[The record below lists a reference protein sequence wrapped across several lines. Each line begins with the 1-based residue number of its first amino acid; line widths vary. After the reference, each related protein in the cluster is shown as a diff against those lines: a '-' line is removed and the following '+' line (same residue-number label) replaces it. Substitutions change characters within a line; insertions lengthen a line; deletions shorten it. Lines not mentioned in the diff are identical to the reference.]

1 MNSSTKFVHL
11 RCHSEFSISDSI
23 LRIKDIIKKTAE
35 NSMPSIALTDL
46 NNVFA
51 LLKFYRTARDNQ
63 IKPVL
68 GAEIL
73 VETEISQ
80 NANNSNKNN
89 PKNNNN
95 KTPNAFPLLVL
106 VKNNDGYKTLC
117 ELMTKAYLEI
127 NNSPLLGQAV
137 IKRKWL
143 QDLQNPN
150 LIALS
155 GFGNNSEIG
164 NFLSKQQ
171 FQEAQ
176 NSTRFFQKIFGETN
190 FFIEIQRIYNTQD
203 LQILQDN
210 QIQIDN
216 FASKYQQQ
224 EQLIFDSLKLA
235 DELNVGVVAT
245 QAIQFM
251 QPQDFEAHEV
261 RVCISEGD
269 TLHNAK
275 RIRRF
280 EATQYFKTA
289 EQMCDLFA
297 DLPESVLQNSVE
309 IAKRCNV
316 ELVLG
321 KNFLPIFPTPNGESL
336 DDYLV
341 SRAKSGLEERLIELF
356 PDENIRQQQRQKYDE
371 RLQMECQTIIK
382 MGFPGY
388 FLIVADFIN
397 WGKNHGVP
405 VGPGRGSG
413 AGSLVAFSLRI
424 TDIDPLPYALLFERF
439 LNPERVS
446 MPDFD
451 VDFCQDNR
459 GRVIE
464 YVREH
469 YGSEAVSQIATFGTL
484 SSKAVIRDVGRVLD
498 LPYSLCDKISKLIP
512 VVTNKPL
519 SLEKALQ
526 EEPKLNDLLNEG
538 TSDEVENKKRLFELS
553 QKLEDLTRNV
563 GMHAGGV
570 LIAPGKISDY
580 CPMYKAVGAETSTI
594 SQFDK
599 DDVEKIGLVK
609 FDFLGLR
616 NLTIIELAL
625 EYIQKLTNS
634 AKKINLMELGF
645 ADQKTYD
652 ILKNANTTAVFQL
665 ESDGMK
671 KLLKRLQPDR
681 FEDIIAVLALYRPGP
696 LGSGMVD
703 DFIERK
709 KGNQEIDYF
718 HPDLKQ
724 CLEST
729 YGVIIYQEQVMQ
741 ISQIIGG
748 YTLGGADMLRRA
760 MGKKKPEE
768 MAKHRT
774 TIAEGAKKKG
784 YKPELAEHLFDLM
797 AKFAEYGFNKSH
809 TAAYAVVTYQTAWL
823 KAHYPA
829 EFMAATMSSD
839 LDNTDTIKN
848 FYDDCIKN
856 NGLTILPPSVNESAY
871 KFVPTDK
878 KTIRYGLGAI
888 KGIGESAV
896 EAIVAERNKNGKFS
910 DFFEFCSRCDKS
922 HVNKRVLEGLIRAGA
937 FDELEKNR
945 HKLLENV
952 QRGLDYAE
960 QCQNANSHKQSGLG
974 LFVDNGDSNNDK
986 NLQKIDYID
995 AEKWSV
1001 LEALNEE
1008 KLALGF
1014 FISGHPFT
1022 HYKNEFFTLKQQLKI
1037 VDISKV
1043 VNADFADKNYKN
1055 GKYKKEKSA
1064 EANQNLVYLI
1074 GMISNVKSVKTKA
1087 GKKMKI
1093 VTLEDESNDKLNI
1106 SFFSD
1111 ILEQDNN
1118 DSKLEKE
1125 QIVMISGEIY
1135 YDFYN
1140 KANSL
1145 KNITKIYT
1153 VDEVRKQFGK
1163 RLHFVFSEQKYK
1175 KDALLFKDALEKFK
1189 AQNNHNNNN
1198 NNNNNNNKLLPI
1210 SVHYKYCKN
1219 DAVREYKLK
1228 LGDNYK
1234 IDIQA
1239 NNFDNIFAN
1248 LKDKFGSD
1256 NVMIRY
1262 N

>member
-1 MNSSTKFVHL
+1 MSSSPKFIHL
-11 RCHSEFSISDSI
+11 RCHSEFSITDGI
-23 LRIKDIIKKTAE
+23 LRIKDIVKKSAE
-35 NSMPSIALTDL
+35 NAMPSIALSDL
-46 NNVFA
+46 NNVFG

-63 IKPVL
+63 IKPIL
-68 GAEIL
+68 GAEIF
-73 VETEISQ
+73 VETSA
-80 NANNSNKNN
+80 NANNKNGNK
-89 PKNNNN
+89 KI
-95 KTPNAFPLLVL
+95 TAFPLLVL

-117 ELMTKAYLEI
+117 ELMTKAYLDI
-127 NNSPLLGQAV
+127 NNSPMPGQAV
-137 IKRKWL
+137 IKRQWL
-143 QDLQNPN
+143 QEITNLN

-155 GFGNNSEIG
+155 GFGSNCEIG
-164 NFLSKQQ
+164 NFLANEQYA
-171 FQEAQ
+171 EAQ
-176 NSTRFFQKIFGETN
+176 NSTRFFQKIFGEDN
-190 FFIEIQRIYNTQD
+190 FFIEIQRVYNLPDIQNK
-203 LQILQDN
+203 QIN
-210 QIQIDN
+210 IKN
-216 FASKYQQQ
+216 FANKYQQQ
-224 EQLIFDSLKLA
+224 EKLIFESLKLA
-235 DELNVGVVAT
+235 NELNIGVVAT
-245 QAIQFM
+245 QPIQFM
-251 QPQDFEAHEV
+251 NPQDFEAHEV
-261 RVCISEGD
+261 RVCIAEGD
-269 TLHNAK
+269 TLNNEK

-280 EATQYFKTA
+280 EPTQYFKTT
-289 EQMCDLFA
+289 EQMCELFA
-297 DLPESVLQNSVE
+297 DLPAAVLQNSVE

-321 KNFLPIFPTPNGESL
+321 KNFLPQFPTPNGESL

-341 SRAKSGLEERLIELF
+341 LRAKNGLEQRLIELF
-356 PDENIRQQQRQKYDE
+356 PDENQRNQQRHKYDE
-371 RLQMECQTIIK
+371 RLQMECETIIK

-397 WGKNHGVP
+397 WGKNNGVP

-459 GRVIE
+459 GKVIE
-464 YVREH
+464 YVRQH
-469 YGSEAVSQIATFGTL
+469 YGAEAVSQIATFGTL

-512 VVTNKPL
+512 VVANKPL
-519 SLEKALQ
+519 SLAKALA
-526 EEPKLNDLLNEG
+526 EEPKLTEVLNEG
-538 TSDEVENKKRLFELS
+538 SPEDKENKQRLFELS

-580 CPMYKAVGAETSTI
+580 CPMYKAAGVDTATI

-625 EYIQKLTNS
+625 EYIQKLHPE
-634 AKKINLMELGF
+634 KGKLDLMKLGF
-645 ADQKTYD
+645 NDQKAYN
-652 ILKNANTTAVFQL
+652 ILKTANTTAVFQL

-709 KGNQEIDYF
+709 KGNQAIDYF
-718 HPDLKQ
+718 HPDLKA

-774 TIAEGAKKKG
+774 TIAEGAKQKG
-784 YKPELAEHLFDLM
+784 YAPDLAEHLFDLM

-823 KAHYPA
+823 KAYYPA

-856 NGLTILPPSVNESAY
+856 NGLTILPPDINESEY
-871 KFVPTDK
+871 KFVPTDE

-888 KGIGESAV
+888 KGIGEAAV
-896 EAIVAERNKNGKFS
+896 QEIIKERKKGGKFS
-910 DFFEFCSRCDKS
+910 DFFEFCSRCDKTQ
-922 HVNKRVLEGLIRAGA
+922 VNKRVLEGLIRAGA
-937 FDELEKNR
+937 FDNLEKNR
-945 HKLLENV
+945 HKLVENV

-960 QCQNANSHKQSGLG
+960 QCQNETTNKQSGLG
-974 LFVDNGDSNNDK
+974 LFANENNSNN
-986 NLQKIDYID
+986 NHHKIDYIN
-995 AEKWSV
+995 AENWSI
-1001 LEALNEE
+1001 LETLNEE
-1008 KLALGF
+1008 KIAFGF
-1014 FISGHPFT
+1014 FISGNPFQA
-1022 HYKNEFFTLKQQLKI
+1022 YSNEFSSLAKQLNLYSISQLVKANFANSNENSRNN
-1037 VDISKV
+1037 SK
-1043 VNADFADKNYKN
+1043 N
-1055 GKYKKEKSA
+1055 KKDR
-1064 EANQNLVYLI
+1064 NNINFLYVI
-1074 GMISNVKSVKTKA
+1074 GIITNVKNVKTKA

-1093 VTLEDESNDKLNI
+1093 ITLEDDSNDKI
-1106 SFFSD
+1106 SISCFSD
-1111 ILEQDNN
+1111 LLEQAGN
-1118 DSKLEKE
+1118 DSKLEKD
-1125 QIVMISGEIY
+1125 QIIMLAGEGFF
-1135 YDFYN
+1135 DTYN

-1145 KNITKIYT
+1145 RNIEKIYT
-1153 VDEVRKQFGK
+1153 LDEIRKQFGK
-1163 RLHFVFSEQKYK
+1163 RLHLSFSDQKFK
-1175 KDALLFKDALEKFK
+1175 KDAILLKEVFEKICVK
-1189 AQNNHNNNN
+1189 NNLQNTQNSISNQ
-1198 NNNNNNNKLLPI
+1198 KLLPI
-1210 SVHYKYCKN
+1210 SIHYKYAKN
-1219 DAVREYKLK
+1219 EYKIALGNDYKVDWLADNFATIFEDLK
-1228 LGDNYK
+1228 N
-1234 IDIQA
+1234 
-1239 NNFDNIFAN
+1239 
-1248 LKDKFGSD
+1248 KFGKD
-1256 NVMIRY
+1256 NVIIRY